1 MSTTMSSSWPIASVH
16 TIKDLRDESI
26 PLPHTFWSDDQIKRA
41 WNNRG
46 GKYKDALMCL
56 LIERS
61 QTFRK
66 IPLYAVNQDID
77 KIMRRLV

>member
-1 MSTTMSSSWPIASVH
+1 MRVYRNRI
-16 TIKDLRDESI
+16 R
-26 PLPHTFWSDDQIKRA
+26 FWSDDQIKRA

-46 GKYKDALMCL
+46 GRYKDALTSL

-61 QTFRK
+61 LTFRK

>member
-1 MSTTMSSSWPIASVH
+1 MRGYRYRI
-16 TIKDLRDESI
+16 R
-26 PLPHTFWSDDQIKRA
+26 FWSDDQIRSA

-46 GKYKDALMCL
+46 GKYKNALTSL

-61 QTFRK
+61 MTFRK

>member
-1 MSTTMSSSWPIASVH
+1 MRAYRYRI
-16 TIKDLRDESI
+16 R
-26 PLPHTFWSDDQIKRA
+26 FWSDDQIKRA
-41 WNNRG
+41 WNNR

>member
-1 MSTTMSSSWPIASVH
+1 MTKSSAH
-16 TIKDLRDESI
+16 GTIG
-26 PLPHTFWSDDQIKRA
+26 
-41 WNNRG
+41 G
-46 GKYKDALMCL
+46 GKYKNALMSL

-61 QTFRK
+61 LIFRK

>member
-1 MSTTMSSSWPIASVH
+1 MRAYRYRI
-16 TIKDLRDESI
+16 R
-26 PLPHTFWSDDQIKRA
+26 FWSDDQIKRA

-46 GKYKDALMCL
+46 GIYKDVLMCL

>member
-1 MSTTMSSSWPIASVH
+1 MRAYRYRI
-16 TIKDLRDESI
+16 R
-26 PLPHTFWSDDQIKRA
+26 FWSDDQIKRA
-41 WNNRG
+41 WNNWG

>member
-1 MSTTMSSSWPIASVH
+1 MRTYRYRI
-16 TIKDLRDESI
+16 R
-26 PLPHTFWSDDQIKRA
+26 FWSDDQIKRA

-46 GKYKDALMCL
+46 GGKYKNALMSL

-61 QTFRK
+61 LTFRK

>member
-1 MSTTMSSSWPIASVH
+1 MEQS
-16 TIKDLRDESI
+16 
-26 PLPHTFWSDDQIKRA
+26 
-41 WNNRG
+41 G

>member
-1 MSTTMSSSWPIASVH
+1 MTKSS
-16 TIKDLRDESI
+16 
-26 PLPHTFWSDDQIKRA
+26 A

-46 GKYKDALMCL
+46 GKYKNALMSL

-61 QTFRK
+61 LTFRK

>member
-1 MSTTMSSSWPIASVH
+1 MRAYRYRI
-16 TIKDLRDESI
+16 R
-26 PLPHTFWSDDQIKRA
+26 FWSDDQIKRA
-41 WNNRG
+41 WNNRGG

>member
-1 MSTTMSSSWPIASVH
+1 MRAYRYRI
-16 TIKDLRDESI
+16 R
-26 PLPHTFWSDDQIKRA
+26 FWSDDQIKRV

>member
-1 MSTTMSSSWPIASVH
+1 
-16 TIKDLRDESI
+16 
-26 PLPHTFWSDDQIKRA
+26 
-41 WNNRG
+41 
-46 GKYKDALMCL
+46 MCL

-61 QTFRK
+61 QTFQK